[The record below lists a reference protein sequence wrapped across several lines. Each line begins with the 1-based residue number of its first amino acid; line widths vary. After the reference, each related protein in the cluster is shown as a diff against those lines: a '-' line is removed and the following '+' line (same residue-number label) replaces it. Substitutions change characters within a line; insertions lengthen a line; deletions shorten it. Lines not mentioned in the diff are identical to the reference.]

1 MHRLKT
7 VLRKLCYMYICVI
20 KNLKSTGSLKHW
32 QVKCTLALSV
42 MLLCAIALQTHCVN
56 MVSIHEIN
64 LHIWALPLTVLS
76 STYGILNQWCNW
88 NMQWNDVQFVPGT
101 ATYIIH
107 EHNFHGLH
115 SVGIYYPS
123 LVACKSCTISL
134 LIQVFQE
141 LNLKAYDLNV
151 DNLDV
156 HAVSL
161 SYTHLLL
168 LFPDSSQASLS
179 LKRSLRMRL

>member
-1 MHRLKT
+1 MMFNLYLGLPHILYMNIIFMDST
-7 VLRKLCYMYICVI
+7 VWEY
-20 KNLKSTGSLKHW
+20 T
-32 QVKCTLALSV
+32 
-42 MLLCAIALQTHCVN
+42 
-56 MVSIHEIN
+56 
-64 LHIWALPLTVLS
+64 
-76 STYGILNQWCNW
+76 
-88 NMQWNDVQFVPGT
+88 
-101 ATYIIH
+101 
-107 EHNFHGLH
+107 
-115 SVGIYYPS
+115 YYPS

-134 LIQVFQE
+134 LIQVFEE

-179 LKRSLRMRL
+179 LKRSLGVRL